1 MEGMNEMNSTSIRS
15 LVRKIRRRGIRGA
28 TTKAGAREHIVGMI
42 TGQEPTK
49 RGSRRSDAYLR
60 FHDRKFG
67 IGESWSL
74 ATLQNLPLSTL
85 RSLHKGALESPTGSP
100 TAKKLRDIM
109 RYKRGINESSKR
121 AKGRYKAAMG
131 KHFGSMQDKLKRAE
145 ELAKW
150 KPMVNPFTKPF
161 DVDKKK
167 EVKES
172 HNIET
177 LERFSLGKLR
187 KLHKEYSSKGTKEA
201 RKEAATI
208 LRIMRSR
215 QLSEGSVFSFLDMVR
230 LSEAS
235 PADSQKKVK
244 MKAKAVDRMGVKLP
258 SAHPFRVDAS
268 NEARRHREQFGKGGG
283 KKLSEAKAS
292 VGSRKLSKASLDE
305 LDYRHDGISDPKERA
320 EFHSF
325 LSNPRIHR
333 VREHPNIHWHLK
345 DLHALHRR
353 ESEPHNRRAT
363 KALAKDLGEIG

>member
-1 MEGMNEMNSTSIRS
+1 MERLNEMKSIRT
-15 LVRKIRRRGIRGA
+15 LVRKIRKRGIRGA

-42 TGQEPTK
+42 TGQEPTR
-49 RGSRRSDAYLR
+49 RGFSRSDAYLR
-60 FHDRKFG
+60 FHDRKYG
-67 IGESWSL
+67 VRESWSL

-85 RSLHKGALESPTGSP
+85 RSLHKGALEAPTGSQ

-121 AKGRYKAAMG
+121 AKGRYKAAMS

-150 KPMVNPFTKPF
+150 KPMENPFTKPF
-161 DVDKKK
+161 DSDRKK

-177 LERFSLGKLR
+177 LERFPLGKLR
-187 KLHKEYSSKGTKEA
+187 KLHKKYSTKGTQEA

-215 QLSEGSVFSFLDMVR
+215 QLSEGSVFSFSDMMR
-230 LSEAS
+230 ITEQTAS
-235 PADSQKKVK
+235 DSLKKVK
-244 MKAKAVDRMGVKLP
+244 RKEKSVNRMGVKLP
-258 SAHPFRVDAS
+258 SAHPFMVDAR
-268 NEARRHREQFGKGGG
+268 NEARRHREQFGTGGG

-292 VGSRKLSKASLDE
+292 ASSRKRK
-305 LDYRHDGISDPKERA
+305 
-320 EFHSF
+320 
-325 LSNPRIHR
+325 
-333 VREHPNIHWHLK
+333 
-345 DLHALHRR
+345 

-363 KALAKDLGEIG
+363 KALAKDLGEVG

>member
-1 MEGMNEMNSTSIRS
+1 MERLREMNSTSIRS

-28 TTKAGAREHIVGMI
+28 TTRAGAREHIVGMI
-42 TGQEPTK
+42 TGQEPTSK
-49 RGSRRSDAYLR
+49 GRRRSDTYLR
-60 FHDRKFG
+60 FHDRKYG
-67 IGESWSL
+67 IGEAWSL
-74 ATLQNLPLSTL
+74 ATLQTLPLSTL
-85 RSLHKGALESPTGSP
+85 RSLHKGALEAPTGSQ

-121 AKGRYKAAMG
+121 AKSLYKTAIG

-150 KPMVNPFTKPF
+150 KPIENPFTKPF
-161 DVDKKK
+161 DADKKK

-177 LERFSLGKLR
+177 LERFPLGKLR
-187 KLHKEYSSKGTKEA
+187 KLHKKYSTKGTKEA

-215 QLSEGSVFSFLDMVR
+215 QLSEGSVFSFSDMLR

-235 PADSQKKVK
+235 PADSLKKVK
-244 MKAKAVDRMGVKLP
+244 MKRKAVERMGVKLP

-268 NEARRHREQFGKGGG
+268 NEARRHRQQFGTGGG

-292 VGSRKLSKASLDE
+292 AGSRKLSKASVEE
-305 LDYRHDGISDPKERA
+305 LHFRHDGISDPKERA
-320 EFHSF
+320 EFDSF
-325 LSNPRIHR
+325 LSDPRIHR
-333 VREHPNIHWHLK
+333 VRKHPNIHWHLK

-353 ESEPHNRRAT
+353 ESEPLNRRAA

>member
-1 MEGMNEMNSTSIRS
+1 MERLNEMKNIRS
-15 LVRKIRRRGIRGA
+15 LVRKIRKRGIRGA

-42 TGQEPTK
+42 TGQEPTR
-49 RGSRRSDAYLR
+49 RGFSRSDAYLR
-60 FHDRKFG
+60 FHDRKYG
-67 IGESWSL
+67 IREAWSL
-74 ATLQNLPLSTL
+74 ATLQTLPLSTL
-85 RSLHKGALESPTGSP
+85 RSLHKGALEAPTGSQ

-121 AKGRYKAAMG
+121 AKSRYKTAIG

-150 KPMVNPFTKPF
+150 KPMENPFTKPF
-161 DVDKKK
+161 DADRKK

-172 HNIET
+172 HNMET
-177 LERFSLGKLR
+177 LERFPLGKLR
-187 KLHKEYSSKGTKEA
+187 KLHKKYSTKGTQEA

-215 QLSEGSVFSFLDMVR
+215 QLSEGSVFSFSDMLR
-230 LSEAS
+230 
-235 PADSQKKVK
+235 
-244 MKAKAVDRMGVKLP
+244 
-258 SAHPFRVDAS
+258 
-268 NEARRHREQFGKGGG
+268 
-283 KKLSEAKAS
+283 LSEAKAS
-292 VGSRKLSKASLDE
+292 AGSRKLSKASVDE
-305 LDYRHDGISDPKERA
+305 LHYRHDGISDPKEQA
-320 EFHSF
+320 EFKSF

-345 DLHALHRR
+345 DLHALHRK